1 MKIAICAGKTGGHFF
16 PALAVAR
23 LLKSQTNPWEI
34 FFIGTKG
41 GLDETL
47 LQKEGFQFESISGC
61 GLPQKIN
68 LGVFKWVFSLIL
80 SLAQMQ
86 KIFKKRKPD
95 ILLSFG
101 GYISVAPVLIAR
113 WMKIPVVIHEANIH
127 PGRANRFL
135 ARWAQ
140 AICTTFPMTECS
152 SRRQNL
158 KSKTLCKE
166 RHHLTGL
173 PLRPNFLQVTREQA
187 LKDLGLDPEKFIILV
202 MGGSLGSK
210 RINDCLLDTVHQL
223 GAFTEKVQILHITGQ
238 KDYERIKASYHHTTS
253 RTVKDGSDNVGPASR
268 LNERW
273 CDHPNGV
280 SYQIYAFMENVE
292 RAFKCA
298 NLFIGRAG
306 ASTIAEI
313 TYCGL
318 PSILIPYPYAIENHQ
333 EINATYL
340 GDKGATCMLKETDLS
355 PEVLTKEIVRFI
367 ENQNFYQ
374 TMSQR
379 SKELGISDGTQR
391 IVKVLKQVLS

>member
-23 LLKSQTNPWEI
+23 LLKSQIDPWDI

-41 GLDETL
+41 GLDEDL
-47 LQKEGFQFESISGC
+47 LQKEGFQFESILGC
-61 GLPQKIN
+61 GLPQKMS
-68 LGVFKWVFSLIL
+68 LGIFKWGFFLFL
-80 SLAQMQ
+80 SLGQML

-101 GYISVAPVLIAR
+101 GYISAAPVLMAR
-113 WMKIPVVIHEANIH
+113 WMKIPVVIHEANIY
-127 PGRANRFL
+127 PGRANRIL

-152 SRRQNL
+152 SKGQNL
-158 KSKTLCKE
+158 KSKRECKD

-173 PLRPNFLQVTREQA
+173 PLRPNFLKVTRDQS
-187 LKDLGLDPEKFIILV
+187 LKNLGLDPEKFIILV

-210 RINDCLLDTVHQL
+210 RINDCILETIHLLGSFAQKL
-223 GAFTEKVQILHITGQ
+223 QILHITGQ
-238 KDYERIKASYHHTTS
+238 KDYERIKANYYS
-253 RTVKDGSDNVGPASR
+253 
-268 LNERW
+268 
-273 CDHPNGV
+273 NGV
-280 SYQIYAFMENVE
+280 PCQIYAFMENAE
-292 RAFKCA
+292 SAFRCA

-333 EINATYL
+333 EINAAYL
-340 GDKGATCMLKETDLS
+340 ADKGATCMLKENNLS
-355 PEVLTKEIVRFI
+355 AEILAREIIRFI
-367 ENQNFYQ
+367 ENQDFRQ

-391 IVKVLKQVLS
+391 IVQVLKQVLS